1 MTMER
6 TARRWLAGLGTAT
19 AAGSLVLGA
28 AGTAT
33 GVTAGPAAR
42 GAAVH
47 AARPAAGP
55 APGSVYQVTRK
66 TLKFGMRGPA
76 VQALQQRLHFL
87 HYFVGKINGYF
98 GWDTQEAV
106 WAFKEVQTGR
116 IAPAHPNRVDHRTQ
130 HALVHP
136 RRPRVLFPHGGS
148 RRLEINKNIE
158 VLVLYVHNKVLL
170 ISHVSTAAWR
180 RPDGVGFFTPGGFHR
195 AIHYIAGKVPDNSFG
210 RSFMYWPVLLH
221 RLHLRHPRIPEPE
234 VAQPVLRRAAQA
246 GLPWLRPDPA
256 RPVQGPA
263 QASAHRPR
271 RHPDLDLSGGRA
283 GRRARVADQVAA
295 ARSPRLAAACTACRG
310 SAAPIVAVPLHC
322 PRPSRN

>member
-148 RRLEINKNIE
+148 RRIEINKNIE

-210 RSFMYWPVLLH
+210 RSFMYWPVFFIGYTYAIHGFPNPKWHNRFYGVPLKPASHGCVRIPLDLSKVLH
-221 RLHLRHPRIPEPE
+221 RHLRIGPDGTPIWIYPVGGPAGVPASRI
-234 VAQPVLRRAAQA
+234 R
-246 GLPWLRPDPA
+246 WLRP
-256 RPVQGPA
+256 G
-263 QASAHRPR
+263 
-271 RHPDLDLSGGRA
+271 HPG
-283 GRRARVADQVAA
+283 
-295 ARSPRLAAACTACRG
+295 
-310 SAAPIVAVPLHC
+310 
-322 PRPSRN
+322 